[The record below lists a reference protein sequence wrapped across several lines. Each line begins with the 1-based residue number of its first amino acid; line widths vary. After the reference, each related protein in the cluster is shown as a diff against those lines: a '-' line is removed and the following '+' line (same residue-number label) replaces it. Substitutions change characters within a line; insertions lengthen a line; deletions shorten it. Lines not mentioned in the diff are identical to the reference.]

1 MNKRILI
8 FPLALALTLGGF
20 LLASRLTDTGSMPA
34 NKAGATALAVLLVCG
49 APFALALIL
58 GRDQKREDDR
68 DIAQGGEIAEHAR
81 ARRDADA
88 DAIDGWR
95 IIIAGGIIGGAIL
108 LALASHAGR

>member
-20 LLASRLTDTGSMPA
+20 LLASRLADTGSMPA
-34 NKAGATALAVLLVCG
+34 NKAGATALALALVCG
-49 APFALALIL
+49 GAILLALLL
-58 GRDQKREDDR
+58 GREQKREDDR
-68 DIAQGGEIAEHAR
+68 DIARGGEIAEHAR

-88 DAIDGWR
+88 DAIDGWK
-95 IIIAGGIIGGAIL
+95 IIIAGGIIGGAIA